1 MRPCTPD
8 ALPVMGRIPYTS
20 NAFIS
25 CGHNCWGILWAPV
38 CGLAMAELV
47 RTGVCN
53 VIDLAPFSPNRYM
66 LPAGEREDE
75 DGENE
80 GEDHEIEG
88 TKGESRGR
96 KKGAQQ
102 VGEQW

>member
-8 ALPVMGRIPYTS
+8 GLPVMGKIPAVDG
-20 NAFIS
+20 AFIS

-47 RTGVCN
+47 SEGVATS
-53 VIDLAPFSPNRYM
+53 VDLRSFDPSKYM
-66 LPAGEREDE
+66 HAKAD
-75 DGENE
+75 
-80 GEDHEIEG
+80 
-88 TKGESRGR
+88 TRGR
-96 KKGAQQ
+96 KKGSTD

>member
-8 ALPVMGRIPYTS
+8 GLPVMGRIPHTT
-20 NAFIS
+20 NAFLS

-47 RTGVCN
+47 HTGVCN
-53 VIDLAPFSPNRYM
+53 VINLDPFSPVRYL
-66 LPAGEREDE
+66 LPGGESE
-75 DGENE
+75 DGDSDVDGD
-80 GEDHEIEG
+80 GE
-88 TKGESRGR
+88 KGKMKESRGR
-96 KKGAQQ
+96 TKGTQQ